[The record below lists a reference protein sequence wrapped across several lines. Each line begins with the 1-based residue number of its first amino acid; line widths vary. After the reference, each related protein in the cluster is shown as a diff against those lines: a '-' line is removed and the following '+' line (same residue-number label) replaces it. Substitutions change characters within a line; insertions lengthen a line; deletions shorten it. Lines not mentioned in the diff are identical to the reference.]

1 MLYIRLDTKFYTV
14 INRSFKFKVN
24 DKFNSNHI

>member
-14 INRSFKFKVN
+14 INESLKFKVN
-24 DKFNSNHI
+24 SKFNSNII